1 MLLKLGNLS
10 EAEAQYRELIK
21 GNPENL
27 KYFKGLEACLK
38 LTPQQGTFFIS
49 SPTMFFYYNFD

>member
-1 MLLKLGNLS
+1 MLLKIGNLT

-27 KYFKGLEACLK
+27 KYFKGLEASLK
-38 LTPQQGTFFIS
+38 LSPSQGPPSLFSRLLHYT
-49 SPTMFFYYNFD
+49 